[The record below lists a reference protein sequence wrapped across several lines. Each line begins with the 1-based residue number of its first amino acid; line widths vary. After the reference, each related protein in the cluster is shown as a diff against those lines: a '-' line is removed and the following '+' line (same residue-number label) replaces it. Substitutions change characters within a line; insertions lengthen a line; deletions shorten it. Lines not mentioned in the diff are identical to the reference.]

1 MLIFLYLYNTGD
13 NCMQQESPTPD
24 IAAGELLF
32 YTSKDGKV
40 KMEIRVEEETI
51 WMSQQMMAELF
62 QTTKQNISLHVANI
76 LQCGELQEEGTVK
89 ENLTVRKEGSRQVQ
103 RKVTF
108 YNLDWIISVGY
119 RVNSVRG
126 TQFRIWA
133 TQQLSELMRK
143 GFVLD
148 KERLKNP
155 PINGPTALPDY
166 FDDLLEQIRDI
177 RASERRMNLRI
188 RDILALSADYEP
200 HNKQTNVFFSTIQN
214 KLHYAIHGHT
224 AAELI
229 MLRADSTEPNMGLTS
244 WQRERVLATD
254 VATAKNYLNEQ
265 EIESFN
271 RLTSMCLDF
280 VEDQAKQRK
289 QVFMNDWEKAIDGLL
304 TLTGRN
310 VLQGKGQRSMTEAR
324 EYAQEQY
331 RLFSIRRR
339 EAAEQNA
346 ELELQ
351 NALVAEVTQL
361 TKEKKGQR

>member
-1 MLIFLYLYNTGD
+1 MSNELSENHII
-13 NCMQQESPTPD
+13 P
-24 IAAGELLF
+24 GELLF
-32 YTSKDGKV
+32 YTSPDGKV
-40 KMEIRVEEETI
+40 KMELRVEGETI

-76 LQCGELQEEGTVK
+76 LQCNELQEAGTVK
-89 ENLTVRKEGSRQVQ
+89 ENLSVRLEGSRQVQ
-103 RKVTF
+103 RKVKF

-148 KERLKNP
+148 RERLKNP
-155 PINGPTALPDY
+155 PIKGATALPDY

-177 RASERRMNLRI
+177 RASERRMYLRI
-188 RDILALSADYEP
+188 RDVFALSADYSP
-200 HNKQTNVFFSTIQN
+200 NNKQTNIFFSAIQN

-229 MLRADSTEPNMGLTS
+229 MLRADSSMPNMGLTS
-244 WQRERVLATD
+244 WQRERVLSTD
-254 VATAKNYLNEQ
+254 VGTAKNYLNES

-280 VEDQAKQRK
+280 VEDQAKQRR
-289 QVFMNDWEKAIDGLL
+289 QVFMNDWEKAIEGLL
-304 TLTGRN
+304 NLTGRK
-310 VLQGKGQRSMTEAR
+310 VLQGKGNRSMTEAR

-339 EAAEQNA
+339 EAAERNA

-351 NALVAEVTQL
+351 KSLVAEVARL
-361 TKEKKGQR
+361 REEKKGHK

>member
-1 MLIFLYLYNTGD
+1 
-13 NCMQQESPTPD
+13 MQQESPTLD

-40 KMEIRVEEETI
+40 KMEIRVEDETI

-62 QTTKQNISLHVANI
+62 QTTKQNIAKHLKRI
-76 LQCGELQEEGTVK
+76 FEQEELQEEAVVNYWLTTAADGKKYTV
-89 ENLTVRKEGSRQVQ
+89 TY
-103 RKVTF
+103 
-108 YNLDWIISVGY
+108 YNLDAIISVGY

-155 PINGPTALPDY
+155 PIKGATALPDY

-177 RASERRMNLRI
+177 RASERRMYLRI
-188 RDILALSADYEP
+188 RDILALSADYKP

-244 WQRERVLATD
+244 WQRERVLSTD
-254 VATAKNYLNEQ
+254 VTTAKNYLNEQ

-310 VLQGKGQRSMTEAR
+310 VLQGKGSRSMTEAR
-324 EYAQEQY
+324 EFAQEQY

>member
-1 MLIFLYLYNTGD
+1 MADEL
-13 NCMQQESPTPD
+13 TPAD
-24 IAAGELLF
+24 FPQGELLF

-40 KMEIRVEEETI
+40 KMEICVECETI

-62 QTTKQNISLHVANI
+62 QTTKQNISLHIANI
-76 LQCGELQEEGTVK
+76 IQCGELQEIGTVK
-89 ENLTVRKEGSRQVQ
+89 ENLTVRKEGNRQVQ
-103 RKVTF
+103 RKVVF

-119 RVNSVRG
+119 RVNSIRG

-155 PINGPTALPDY
+155 PIKGATALPDY

-177 RASERRMNLRI
+177 RASERRMYLRI
-188 RDILALSADYEP
+188 RDIFALSADYEP
-200 HNKQTNVFFSTIQN
+200 NNKQTNIFFSAIQN

-244 WQRERVLATD
+244 WQRERVLSTD

-280 VEDQAKQRK
+280 VEDQAKQRR

-310 VLQGKGQRSMTEAR
+310 VLQGKGSRSMTEAR
-324 EYAQEQY
+324 EFAQEQY

-339 EAAEQNA
+339 EAAERTA

-351 NALVAEVTQL
+351 NALVAEVAQL
-361 TKEKKGQR
+361 TEEKRAQR